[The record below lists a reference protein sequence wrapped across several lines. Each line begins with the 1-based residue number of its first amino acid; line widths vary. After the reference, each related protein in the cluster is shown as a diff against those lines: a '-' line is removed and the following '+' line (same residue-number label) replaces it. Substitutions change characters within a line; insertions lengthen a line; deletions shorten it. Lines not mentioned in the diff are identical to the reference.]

1 MFDRKDIETYR
12 GYLILQY
19 DGEEGYRVDF
29 GTMRSKLVET
39 VEEARHLVDFSL
51 SPEKWDSV

>member
-1 MFDRKDIETYR
+1 MVNRKEVENYK

-19 DGEEGYRVDF
+19 DKENGYRVDF

-39 VEEARHLVDFSL
+39 VDEAKQLVDYYL
-51 SPEKWDSV
+51 SPDK